1 VTTFFFLQVADLMAM
16 VWNVWG
22 VGGMT
27 RSAFAL
33 RVEGL
38 RICDVERD
46 RAGFFRLEARFRA
59 LSRVRHAKL
68 H

>member
-1 VTTFFFLQVADLMAM
+1 
-16 VWNVWG
+16 
-22 VGGMT
+22 MT